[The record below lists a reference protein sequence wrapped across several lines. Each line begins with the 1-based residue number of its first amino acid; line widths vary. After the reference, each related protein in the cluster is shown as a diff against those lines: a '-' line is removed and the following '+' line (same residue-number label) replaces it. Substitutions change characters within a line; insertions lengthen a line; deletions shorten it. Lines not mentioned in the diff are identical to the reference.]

1 MALTDA
7 QLERYSRHLILKQVG
22 VKGQKKLLASKVLV
36 IGAGGLGCPVLQYL
50 AAAGVGTLGICDGD
64 VVSLSNLQ
72 RQILYT
78 TEEVGQPKVECAK
91 RRLSAMN
98 PDVTFE
104 TYDYYL
110 TPENIMDVIAPYD
123 MVVDCVDSFAA
134 KYLINDACV
143 MANKPFV
150 HGGILGFSG
159 QALTVLPSE
168 TACFRCFFRDPPPK
182 EVAPTCAE
190 AGVIGVIPGLLG
202 SIQATEVIK
211 YLTGV
216 GTLLTNTLL
225 VVHADDMEFARLE
238 LPEKDATCPV
248 CGEHP
253 SITTL
258 RMEEEEAC
266 EIKGR

>member
-7 QLERYSRHLILKQVG
+7 QLERYSRHLILKQIG
-22 VKGQKKLLASKVLV
+22 VKGQKALLSSKVLV
-36 IGAGGLGCPVLQYL
+36 IGAGGLGSPVLSYL

-78 TEEVGQPKVECAK
+78 TDEIGQPKVECAK

-104 TYDYYL
+104 LYDYYL
-110 TPENIMDVIAPYD
+110 TPDNIMDIIA
-123 MVVDCVDSFAA
+123 
-134 KYLINDACV
+134 
-143 MANKPFV
+143 

-159 QALTVLPSE
+159 QVLTVLPG

-182 EVAPTCAE
+182 EVSPTCAE
-190 AGVIGVIPGLLG
+190 AGVVGVTPGFIGSL
-202 SIQATEVIK
+202 QATEVVK
-211 YLTGV
+211 YLTGS

-238 LPEKDATCPV
+238 LPEKDENCPV
-248 CGEHP
+248 CGKHSTILKAE
-253 SITTL
+253 L
-258 RMEEEEAC
+258 AEQNAC
-266 EIKGR
+266 EIKE

>member
-7 QLERYSRHLILKQVG
+7 QLERYSRHLILKQIG
-22 VKGQKKLLASKVLV
+22 VKGQKALLSSKVLV
-36 IGAGGLGCPVLQYL
+36 IGAGGLGSPVLSYL

-78 TEEVGQPKVECAK
+78 TDEIGQPKVECAK

-104 TYDYYL
+104 LYDYYL
-110 TPENIMDVIAPYD
+110 TPDNIMDIIAPYD
-123 MVVDCVDSFAA
+123 MVVDCVDTFAV
-134 KYLINDACV
+134 KYMINDACV
-143 MANKPFV
+143 LAKKPFV

-159 QALTVLPSE
+159 QVLTVLPG

-182 EVAPTCAE
+182 EVSPTCAE
-190 AGVIGVIPGLLG
+190 AGVVGVTPGFIGSL
-202 SIQATEVIK
+202 QATEVVK
-211 YLTGV
+211 YLTGS

-238 LPEKDATCPV
+238 LPEKDENCPV
-248 CGEHP
+248 CGKHP
-253 SITTL
+253 TITKADL
-258 RMEEEEAC
+258 AEQRSC
-266 EIKGR
+266 EVRK

>member
-7 QLERYSRHLILKQVG
+7 QLERYARHLILKQIG
-22 VKGQKKLLASKVLV
+22 VKGQKALLAGKVLV
-36 IGAGGLGCPVLQYL
+36 IGAGGLGSPVLAYL

-78 TEEVGQPKVECAK
+78 TDEIGQPKVECAK

-104 TYDYYL
+104 LYDYYL
-110 TPENIMDVIAPYD
+110 TPDNIMDIIAPYD
-123 MVVDCVDSFAA
+123 IVVDCVDTFAV
-134 KYLINDACV
+134 KYMINDACV
-143 MANKPFV
+143 LAKKPFV

-159 QALTVLPSE
+159 QVLTCLPG

-182 EVAPTCAE
+182 EVSPSCAE
-190 AGVIGVIPGLLG
+190 AGVVGVTPGFIGSL
-202 SIQATEVIK
+202 QATEVVKI
-211 YLTGV
+211 LTGA

-225 VVHADDMEFARLE
+225 VVHGDDMEFARLE
-238 LPEKDATCPV
+238 MPGPDEDCPV
-248 CGEHP
+248 CGKHP
-253 SITTL
+253 VITKAEL
-258 RMEEEEAC
+258 AEQPVCAVKE
-266 EIKGR
+266 